1 MLKLL
6 KYLLFGWVTKSED
19 FELER
24 FNLFKS
30 RIDGE
35 IEKLHKE
42 IYDVFQAT
50 SNSYESIKKEVS
62 DVKNKFVD
70 TSNVVKKEFINKKK
84 KD

>member
-6 KYLLFGWVTKSED
+6 KFLFFGWISKTED

-24 FNLFKS
+24 FNLFKC

-42 IYDVFQAT
+42 LYDVFQAT
-50 SNSYESIKKEVS
+50 SNSYENLKKEVS
-62 DVKNKFVD
+62 DVKNQLID
-70 TSNVVKKEFINKKK
+70 TSGVIKEEIKE
-84 KD
+84 D

>member
-1 MLKLL
+1 MLKIL
-6 KYLLFGWVTKSED
+6 KFLFFGWISKTED

-35 IEKLHKE
+35 VEKLHKE

-50 SNSYESIKKEVS
+50 SNSYKELKKEVC
-62 DVKNKFVD
+62 DVKNQLIY
-70 TSNVVKKEFINKKK
+70 TSGIIKEEIKE
-84 KD
+84 D

>member
-1 MLKLL
+1 MLKILKLL
-6 KYLLFGWVTKSED
+6 FFGWISKTDD

-50 SNSYESIKKEVS
+50 SNSYERLKSEVS
-62 DVKNKFVD
+62 DVKNQLVD
-70 TSNVVKKEFINKKK
+70 TSKSVVDHIKEE
-84 KD
+84 